1 MLVRRFCVLQV
12 LSCTWLRT
20 RFWQRR
26 ALLIAS
32 AAQRSAA
39 QQTQP
44 ITRCQAL
51 KSEKSKPRRVQ
62 AAVLASRPRRAESEN
77 RFNFRERAETSTRD
91 SEPRP
96 RMAPRCSARLGS
108 SRSSRSCSGP
118 QAPQEYGLLIGQRLV
133 IDQTEGRIFSG
144 CAGA

>member
-32 AAQRSAA
+32 AAQRNKLSQSQGVKHRSPRKASRDREYPILGSA
-39 QQTQP
+39 
-44 ITRCQAL
+44 R
-51 KSEKSKPRRVQ
+51 PRRVR

-77 RFNFRERAETSTRD
+77 QFNFRERAETSARE
-91 SEPRP
+91 SEPSP
-96 RMAPRCSARLGS
+96 RKADSRCARLVCRPAVTDDETNESPGS
-108 SRSSRSCSGP
+108 P
-118 QAPQEYGLLIGQRLV
+118 LLHILV
-133 IDQTEGRIFSG
+133 DYQQ
-144 CAGA
+144 